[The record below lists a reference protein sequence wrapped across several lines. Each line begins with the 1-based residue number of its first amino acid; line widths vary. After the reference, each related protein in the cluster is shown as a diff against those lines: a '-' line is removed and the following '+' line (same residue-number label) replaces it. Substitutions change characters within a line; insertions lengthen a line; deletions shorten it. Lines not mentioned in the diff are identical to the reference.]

1 MARKPSQG
9 NALQELKTALKN
21 KELGRLY
28 FFHGEE
34 TFLLNHYLVQ
44 MKKQL
49 LDPLTESFNFH
60 RLNNETF
67 DIRDFADA
75 VENLPMMAENTFVQV
90 DDIDLFKMNE
100 GDRTKMTE
108 ILADIPDYCTV
119 VFTYL
124 TAQWKPDKRLKKLWE
139 AVDENG
145 TVVEFAKQDQRDL
158 IAWVTRHFLAR
169 QKRISTDL
177 CAYLIE
183 ITGGTMTTLSGEID
197 KIASYAVGDEIRLR
211 TDSGATMY
219 VTVSAVCDN
228 YVNNYAYIHP
238 DTYTQQLGGAAEYQ
252 TLFLHAHEGAD
263 PYEEGAKLADDEDVS
278 RVSVN
283 EASREQVLQ
292 MLSRLDYL
300 VVIVVVCAGALAFI
314 VLYNLTN
321 INITE
326 RIREI
331 ATIKVLG
338 FYRKETA
345 SYVFREIYILAA
357 LGGLAGVLLG
367 KALHAFVMAQVQ
379 IDAVYFPCIIHS
391 MTYVYAVAL
400 TIGFT
405 VLISMAMRGRLHKI
419 DMAESLKSVE

>member
-34 TFLLNHYLVQ
+34 TFLLNHYLLQ

-90 DDIDLFKMNE
+90 DDIDLFKMSE

-177 CAYLIE
+177 CAYLVD
-183 ITGGTMTTLSGEID
+183 ITGGTMTALSGEID
-197 KIASYAVGDEIRLR
+197 KICAYSGADEIRK
-211 TDSGATMY
+211 TD
-219 VTVSAVCDN
+219 
-228 YVNNYAYIHP
+228 
-238 DTYTQQLGGAAEYQ
+238 
-252 TLFLHAHEGAD
+252 
-263 PYEEGAKLADDEDVS
+263 
-278 RVSVN
+278 
-283 EASREQVLQ
+283 
-292 MLSRLDYL
+292 
-300 VVIVVVCAGALAFI
+300 
-314 VLYNLTN
+314 
-321 INITE
+321 
-326 RIREI
+326 
-331 ATIKVLG
+331 
-338 FYRKETA
+338 
-345 SYVFREIYILAA
+345 
-357 LGGLAGVLLG
+357 
-367 KALHAFVMAQVQ
+367 
-379 IDAVYFPCIIHS
+379 IDAVTEPVLDAVVFQ
-391 MTYVYAVAL
+391 MTDLLSAGRYDQALAKLQQLLKMQQEPLAILGAVGGHFRRISTARTL
-400 TIGFT
+400 LDHGQNASQLQKLCAPMPDFAARKTMDAARRFRPEFCRKAARLVMET
-405 VLISMAMRGRLHKI
+405 DYRMKTSFDDSERLLELLILQLAQEAGNG
-419 DMAESLKSVE
+419 